1 MSCICNLCVPTISSL
16 NFNKIN
22 FGKRVNISTPN
33 YKVHFVTKLS
43 HFLFIP
49 DLLPVMFFAN
59 PLLFHTWFTDPLF
72 TAWFKCHIFPLKLNV
87 CQTSVVQ
94 KKGEPFIN
102 SCWLEYMKLRW
113 FCFSFLLYLLKLYDF
128 ISIYTYVHTYKH
140 TLILIILTPLS
151 YEVLKGRKFLY
162 IDFVYPVIIKIVY
175 IIGTQKYLWLLD

>member
-33 YKVHFVTKLS
+33 YKVNFVTKLS

-49 DLLPVMFFAN
+49 DLLPVIFFAH

-87 CQTSVVQ
+87 CQTSVV
-94 KKGEPFIN
+94 KKKRRT
-102 SCWLEYMKLRW
+102 LHK
-113 FCFSFLLYLLKLYDF
+113 FLLIGVHEAQMILFFFLTLPTKTVWFYFY
-128 ISIYTYVHTYKH
+128 IYVCTH
-140 TLILIILTPLS
+140 I
-151 YEVLKGRKFLY
+151 
-162 IDFVYPVIIKIVY
+162 
-175 IIGTQKYLWLLD
+175 